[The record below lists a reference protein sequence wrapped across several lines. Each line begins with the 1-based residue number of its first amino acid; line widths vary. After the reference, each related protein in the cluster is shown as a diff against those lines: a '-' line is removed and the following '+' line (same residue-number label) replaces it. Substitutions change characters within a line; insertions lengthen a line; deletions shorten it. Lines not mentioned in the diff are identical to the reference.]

1 MIEIKENY
9 IDVTE
14 EWINKENFKKGIV
27 INRNYYIDKECNKYK
42 VDGKNVVL
50 DYSIKEKEVAE
61 WLITKFGGNIYMLP
75 RVNKPDGIM
84 TADYLFKGECWD
96 LKTISGSGKR
106 VIEDVIKKKRMQSNN
121 FILDVTNSK
130 IDKQDLFRQLEKI
143 YNSKTT
149 EWVKT
154 IIVKENDNLV
164 VIYTNSKK
172 D

>member
-1 MIEIKENY
+1 MIEVENKNY
-9 IDVTE
+9 I
-14 EWINKENFKKGIV
+14 
-27 INRNYYIDKECNKYK
+27 
-42 VDGKNVVL
+42 
-50 DYSIKEKEVAE
+50 
-61 WLITKFGGNIYMLP
+61 
-75 RVNKPDGIM
+75 
-84 TADYLFKGECWD
+84 
-96 LKTISGSGKR
+96 
-106 VIEDVIKKKRMQSNN
+106 
-121 FILDVTNSK
+121 DVTNSK